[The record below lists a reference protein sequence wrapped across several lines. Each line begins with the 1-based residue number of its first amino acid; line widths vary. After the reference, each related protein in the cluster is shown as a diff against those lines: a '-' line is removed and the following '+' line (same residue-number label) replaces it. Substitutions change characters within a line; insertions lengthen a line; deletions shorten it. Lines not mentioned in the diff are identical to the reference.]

1 MENLMTIE
9 EMYGGLPR
17 LKITKDILIRFELWS
32 NIVDDEEYE
41 NVYGLTK
48 RELHGYLSD
57 FGELKDLTRSDASV
71 LIGVC
76 VNYIGYPR
84 DDLKFSNDISCDD
97 GRNLLRYLEDRFRL

>member
-1 MENLMTIE
+1 MTIE

-57 FGELKDLTRSDASV
+57 FGEVFYHCSIAHFGFSAQDEAKLDSPRSGP
-71 LIGVC
+71 L
-76 VNYIGYPR
+76 
-84 DDLKFSNDISCDD
+84 
-97 GRNLLRYLEDRFRL
+97 